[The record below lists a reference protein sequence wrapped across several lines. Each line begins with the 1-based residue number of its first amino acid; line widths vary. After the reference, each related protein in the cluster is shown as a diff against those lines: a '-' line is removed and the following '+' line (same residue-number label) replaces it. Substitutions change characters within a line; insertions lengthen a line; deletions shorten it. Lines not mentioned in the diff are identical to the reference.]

1 VVQRYRIQAA
11 AAAMREGVEK
21 EDGGVGARRARRWWA
36 VAAHEG
42 REREEEGPRLG
53 LAVEKM
59 GGIREEA
66 DGGG

>member
-1 VVQRYRIQAA
+1 
-11 AAAMREGVEK
+11 MREGVEK

-42 REREEEGPRLG
+42 REREEEGQRLG